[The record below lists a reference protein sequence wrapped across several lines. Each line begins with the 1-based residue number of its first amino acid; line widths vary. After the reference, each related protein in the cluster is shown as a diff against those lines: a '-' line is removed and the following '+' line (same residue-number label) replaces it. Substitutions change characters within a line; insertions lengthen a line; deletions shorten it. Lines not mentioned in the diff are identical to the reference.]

1 MLLTF
6 DRSLHN
12 LSASFLGQ
20 IEVRAESFDAL
31 IDALEAA
38 ALRLQA
44 NVVMSIEI
52 TMDDSLVP
60 SWYASATAAMK
71 GE

>member
-1 MLLTF
+1 VLLTF

-12 LSASFLGQ
+12 RSSSFLGQ
-20 IEVRAESFDAL
+20 IEVKAESFDAL

-60 SWYASATAAMK
+60 SWYASATAVK